1 MDPDV
6 ELPSLSFF
14 SSPELSSLVVVELVV
29 LGESCFSWVA
39 GVVLEMGAVVAG
51 VVVGA
56 RVVVEVGVVEAGV
69 VSAGI
74 EEGAVVEVEGVSDC
88 GVDAGVFISVLEGS
102 SL

>member
-56 RVVVEVGVVEAGV
+56 RVVVEGVVEAGV